1 MPSMNPLRN
10 LPDKTKRNL
19 TKRWPEKVQSAL
31 GARALQVVGRVLPVP
46 KADRP
51 TGQMICKN
59 AFFPR
64 DILAF

>member
-46 KADRP
+46 KA
-51 TGQMICKN
+51 
-59 AFFPR
+59 R